1 MPETINNYNPEK
13 EPIKAY
19 LRLRPG
25 TGNQEMKPYIEVLD
39 ESMISMI
46 PPSDSNAYRSRNKTP
61 EKYKFTKIFKDTTD
75 QYTFFN
81 ETTLNSVRDVLSGNN
96 ALVFAYGVTNSGKTY
111 SVIGK
116 DQDPGLIPRSIDLIF
131 NSIKTHQSETK
142 LKPSMHS
149 LVTSYEDI
157 EEENRNL
164 LNLCNTHKHT
174 TINQTIDIDTSFEY
188 GIWISFI
195 EIYNEQI
202 FDLLD
207 PAKPKPG
214 TKRNQ
219 LQLKYE
225 QRTSSRYVSDAFQV
239 KVRSAS
245 EAAALLR
252 FGQQNRQVFSTTMN
266 QESSRSHSIF
276 TIHVLKCPVD
286 QDNFVIEDAQY
297 ATLSKLSI
305 VDLAGSE
312 RHRNTL
318 STGQRLKEAG
328 NINKSLMVLG
338 QCMEVLRSN
347 QTRNE
352 LSKNP
357 AIIPYRQSKLT
368 EIFKTSFEGNGK
380 ATIIV
385 NVNPFD
391 TGFDENNHVMKFSA
405 IAKDVTTLKQVKPVV
420 DLKNIKTGYKRL
432 REIPTRDLEEEEED
446 IVKLNQERLFVED
459 LICQLESIEKRQQQ
473 VQDIEL
479 CIRQQV
485 DQQVRNRLL
494 DFALEEKQ
502 VIEQKMENENTD
514 EKAKM
519 FLNSLLEKQTAILK
533 ELNALK
539 LKAEEA
545 EKEKENLLHKIDQ
558 LQKEKNLGESLETE
572 QGNKEDAESLEGYE
586 ESVSTESTPYDL
598 FLHLRKELR
607 RSIFK
612 KDVLCEDTDSIMQQI
627 EEFDGVTFNLAKE
640 TKMGKLLKVI
650 ASEKFENDPFQ
661 IQSRAFRLF
670 KKYAQLAASNDHN
683 KESFTQSTPPSPLL
697 FPATLGETSF
707 EHGNKLV
714 ELEEENFKL
723 RRQIKSIHESHVKL
737 KQVVEKIIVK
747 EPRYQE
753 LTTGDGEDVKDT
765 VSLVEDFPNILR
777 LDHGDDDDDIGSDI
791 FKQDKPL
798 TKRRKLRAR

>member
-1 MPETINNYNPEK
+1 
-13 EPIKAY
+13 
-19 LRLRPG
+19 
-25 TGNQEMKPYIEVLD
+25 MKPYIEVLD

-75 QYTFFN
+75 QCTFFN

-131 NSIKTHQSETK
+131 NSIQTHQSETK

-149 LVTSYEDI
+149 LVASYEDI
-157 EEENRNL
+157 EEENRDL

-174 TINQTIDIDTSFEY
+174 TINQTIDIDASFEY

-207 PAKPKPG
+207 SAKPKPG

-239 KVRSAS
+239 KVKSAS
-245 EAAALLR
+245 EAVALLR
-252 FGQQNRQVFSTTMN
+252 FGQQNRQVFSTAMN

-312 RHRNTL
+312 RYRNTL

-338 QCMEVLRSN
+338 QCMEALRSN

-357 AIIPYRQSKLT
+357 TVIPYRQSKLT

-405 IAKDVTTLKQVKPVV
+405 VAKDVTTLKQVKPVV
-420 DLKNIKTGYKRL
+420 DLKNIKAGSKRL
-432 REIPTRDLEEEEED
+432 REIPTRDLKEEEEED
-446 IVKLNQERLFVED
+446 LVKLDQDRLFVED
-459 LICQLESIEKRQQQ
+459 LICQLESIEKRQRQ
-473 VQDIEL
+473 VQDVEL

-494 DFALEEKQ
+494 HFALKEKQ
-502 VIEQKMENENTD
+502 VIEQKMENENTN
-514 EKAKM
+514 EK
-519 FLNSLLEKQTAILK
+519 
-533 ELNALK
+533 
-539 LKAEEA
+539 
-545 EKEKENLLHKIDQ
+545 
-558 LQKEKNLGESLETE
+558 
-572 QGNKEDAESLEGYE
+572 
-586 ESVSTESTPYDL
+586 
-598 FLHLRKELR
+598 
-607 RSIFK
+607 
-612 KDVLCEDTDSIMQQI
+612 
-627 EEFDGVTFNLAKE
+627 
-640 TKMGKLLKVI
+640 
-650 ASEKFENDPFQ
+650 
-661 IQSRAFRLF
+661 
-670 KKYAQLAASNDHN
+670 
-683 KESFTQSTPPSPLL
+683 
-697 FPATLGETSF
+697 
-707 EHGNKLV
+707 
-714 ELEEENFKL
+714 
-723 RRQIKSIHESHVKL
+723 
-737 KQVVEKIIVK
+737 
-747 EPRYQE
+747 
-753 LTTGDGEDVKDT
+753 
-765 VSLVEDFPNILR
+765 
-777 LDHGDDDDDIGSDI
+777 
-791 FKQDKPL
+791 
-798 TKRRKLRAR
+798 